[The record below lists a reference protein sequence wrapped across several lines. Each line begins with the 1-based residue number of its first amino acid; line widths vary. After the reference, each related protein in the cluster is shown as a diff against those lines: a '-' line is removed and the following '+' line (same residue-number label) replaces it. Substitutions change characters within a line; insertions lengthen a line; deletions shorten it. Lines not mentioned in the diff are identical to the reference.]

1 MMRHTQR
8 ARWNPAGFS
17 LVETTLAIALVAV
30 IVVAILSA
38 FSSTTIAASRYS
50 DQARLDL
57 LVRSDA
63 EFIKSQPYLP
73 QPAVYT
79 NITAAAYTFS
89 NQVLYYDP
97 ATNTFSTTNGENG
110 LQEIRLTVT
119 APSGGVETVYLLKTQ
134 PNP

>member
-1 MMRHTQR
+1 MLPRGNA
-8 ARWNPAGFS
+8 ARGFS

-38 FSSTTIAASRYS
+38 FSSTMIASSRYR

-63 EFIKSQPYLP
+63 EYIKSQPYSP

-79 NITAAAYTFS
+79 NITAAGYTFS
-89 NQVLYYDP
+89 NLVLYYDP
-97 ATNTFSTTNGENG
+97 ATNTFSTTNGEKG

-119 APSGGVETVYLLKTQ
+119 GPSGGVETMYFLKVQ